1 MLNSKMFVSRFTLGF
16 KKEKR
21 AKDRRVDV
29 VNEQVK
35 QVLGN
40 SDQKLILM
48 VRG

>member
-1 MLNSKMFVSRFTLGF
+1 MFVNKFTLGF
-16 KKEKR
+16 RREKK
-21 AKDRRVDV
+21 AKNRRVDV